1 MTRKVAVL
9 DFTADERDG
18 CLRIDVTGQYE
29 SGAFSQL
36 VDLVAQQSERH
47 QCDRVLLDLRALQ
60 GSIPDMDRFAAG
72 VYASQVWKTSLRAAI
87 ILRREEIDRFFAN
100 TAVNRGV
107 QTLVVATLVEAKSW
121 LGVS

>member
-1 MTRKVAVL
+1 MTRLRAVL
-9 DFTADERDG
+9 DFSAEKRDG
-18 CLRIDVTGQYE
+18 YLHIDVTGEYQ

-36 VDLVAQQSERH
+36 GDLVAQQSEQH
-47 QCDRVLLDLRALQ
+47 GCDRLLLDLRALQ

-87 ILRREEIDRFFAN
+87 VLRREEIDRFFAN

-107 QTLVVATLVEAKSW
+107 QTLVVATLEEAKSW